1 VVSDENQDVA
11 RVAQGDRAAYA
22 RLVNLHLRSIEAYA
36 LRTCG
41 NRATAEDVV
50 QEVMLR
56 LWLRADQ
63 FQPERARLTTWLHQ
77 MAHNLCIDHLR
88 RNSRFVDLQA
98 ADHGQD
104 VTETL
109 STQVSYEGS
118 LVSEAVEVGLLDERA
133 DTVQVALSKLPERQR
148 NALVLTYY
156 QGLSNAEVAEVMQA
170 GVRAIESLL
179 VRARAALK
187 RQLELTDDDQ

>member
-1 VVSDENQDVA
+1 MRSDEAQEVA
-11 RVAQGDRAAYA
+11 RVARGDRAAYA
-22 RLVNLHLRSIEAYA
+22 RLVNLHLQPIEAYA
-36 LRTCG
+36 FRICA

-56 LWLRADQ
+56 LWLRAAH

-88 RNSRFVDLQA
+88 RNSRLTELPFGNDPPDTHEVTSGQSAYLHSPA
-98 ADHGQD
+98 A
-104 VTETL
+104 
-109 STQVSYEGS
+109 
-118 LVSEAVEVGLLDERA
+118 EAVEVGVVDEHA
-133 DTVQVALSKLPERQR
+133 DAVQQALAQLPERQR

-156 QGLSNAEVAEVMQA
+156 QGLSNAEVAQVMQT
-170 GVRAIESLL
+170 GVRAVESLL

-187 RQLELTDDDQ
+187 KQLEQAYGN

>member
-1 VVSDENQDVA
+1 MV

-22 RLVNLHLRSIEAYA
+22 RLVNIHLRPIEAYA
-36 LRTCG
+36 LRMCG

-56 LWLRADQ
+56 LWLRAGQ
-63 FQPERARLTTWLHQ
+63 FQPERARLTTWLHHL
-77 MAHNLCIDHLR
+77 AHNLCVDHLR
-88 RNSRFVDLQA
+88 RNRRFVELQA
-98 ADHGQD
+98 AVHRQE

-118 LVSEAVEVGLLDERA
+118 LISEVVEAGVLDERA
-133 DTVQVALSKLPERQR
+133 DRVQTALSNLPERQR

-156 QGLSNAEVAEVMQA
+156 QGLSNAEVAQVMEA

-187 RQLELTDDDQ
+187 QQLEQTDVH